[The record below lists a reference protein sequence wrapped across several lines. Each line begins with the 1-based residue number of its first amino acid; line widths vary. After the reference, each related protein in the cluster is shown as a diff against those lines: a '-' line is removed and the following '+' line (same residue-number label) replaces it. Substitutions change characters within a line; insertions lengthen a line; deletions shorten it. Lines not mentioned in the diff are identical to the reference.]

1 MNAVEIYVKPDSS
14 ISAKVAR
21 CARINECS
29 KINVIFDH
37 DLMDFQYA
45 EIIRHVCQRCN

>member
-14 ISAKVAR
+14 TPAKVAQ
-21 CARINECS
+21 CAKINECS
-29 KINVIFDH
+29 KIKVILDH

-45 EIIRHVCQRCN
+45 EIIRHVCRRCN